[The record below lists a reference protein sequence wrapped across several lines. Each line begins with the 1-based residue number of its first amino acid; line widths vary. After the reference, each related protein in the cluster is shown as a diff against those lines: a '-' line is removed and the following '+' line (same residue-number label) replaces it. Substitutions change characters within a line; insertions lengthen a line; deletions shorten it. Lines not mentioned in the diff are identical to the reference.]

1 MKKTSDLN
9 DWLAIYTKPRHEKIV
24 ANELERRGVEIFLP
38 LLRERRK
45 WSDRKKWVEFPL
57 FKSYLFAKNN
67 KGKHLFHDIPG
78 FVRVVKFGG
87 DTAIVQESEIKAIKL
102 MLEGGYIPQN
112 TDFFVRGDPVVVKLG
127 PLKGLVGEIKHIN
140 NHNRFIVRID
150 AIQHSVSVNID
161 RKFLKINN

>member
-1 MKKTSDLN
+1 MKKTSELN

-24 ANELERRGVEIFLP
+24 ANELEKKGVEVFLP

-67 KGKHLFHDIPG
+67 KDTHLFHDTPG

-87 DTAIVQESEIKAIKL
+87 DTAIVKDSEIKAIKL
-102 MLEGGYIPQN
+102 MLEGGYKPQN

-127 PLKGLVGEIKHIN
+127 PLKGLVGEIKQIN
-140 NHNRFIVRID
+140 NQNRFIVRID
-150 AIQHSVSVNID
+150 AIQHSISVNID